1 MNPTVADE
9 PDPEYETDPK
19 LLTDP
24 WAELVPNFTKL
35 QEVNEHDEPGILKY
49 WDTVKVATAFWF
61 DVPVFL

>member
-49 WDTVKVATAFWF
+49 
-61 DVPVFL
+61 